1 MNIFEEKTDSE
12 LLSYFSDYQS
22 CVPLTNIL
30 DFKIQTLRLF
40 LNPIGRSSA
49 LLVKESLVTT
59 SLKLFS
65 IVGKRPYIT
74 TNLHPTE

>member
-49 LLVKESLVTT
+49 LLVKGVLGHDFFEAVFHRWEKT
-59 SLKLFS
+59 
-65 IVGKRPYIT
+65 VH
-74 TNLHPTE
+74 ND